1 MQTPSP
7 TGALGAPSFYA
18 LGWRRMGKENDSLR
32 MRYLDKVRKMRE
44 KRNKKLGGV
53 RKPTSTLKPKAA
65 PATPMDTAPSEAP
78 TSEYTVAE
86 QILFDHFRVTPETF
100 SPTAREEWEALWP
113 QSLGPGLEEAERA
126 MRSFHQPNGDIKLY
140 VPMTKDPDASDE
152 TIQVQL
158 WVNTCYLLCK
168 SDMENYATTWAE
180 MEAAY
185 AEYLQKVATAAQAP
199 PDEAMAVE
207 DAASTGA
214 PGDDTYLGE
223 LPLGPQWHGDEAA
236 KEATVKTCVYAL
248 RGLAV
253 GAGMTYLT
261 AQGAAA
267 LVAAGVLGPG
277 LLASTVAAV
286 GVTVAGS
293 LAPVATKAITDVV
306 VKATAN
312 LSARYG
318 LSDPVTGAGALV
330 GSAQAVFW
338 GTINRD
344 LVDYEIVY
352 EKLAGEQKRA
362 LTTWLMGLSPEGQ
375 RALSPEQILFNQR
388 ALLNG
393 KTLADMHPTA
403 ALGIT
408 RPGGA
413 MLENINTKT
422 VAKLFRNHHVVA
434 PAPEL
439 TTSTLLSSGQD
450 AVINQMDMVIDLNE
464 AYWGKEI
471 RTSFVRWTAKL
482 KSGVKDAAYYAK
494 WYGPKVA
501 GALAGGFAQQRW
513 AKQKM
518 TADYLKGMLIDPQ
531 KLPREKAEAQKAF
544 VNATEQ
550 RKIEFDL
557 MRLYENQGRPMQQ
570 INDQRLHYYRAE
582 RTQRALKAKL
592 DAMNKDPETLIE
604 AARMWIEMQLCTIAN
619 GHIDGDVT
627 RNPRRAGGRDDR
639 NGYITRG
646 EQSNPPTGIVRAH
659 TLTDMGRP
667 NGTPQLP
674 QRYHAASEYKRAAR
688 FRAYTTRTAEEER
701 RTISYYFKT
710 LETDLWN
717 IFNQLVPVRNR
728 KRDYSE
734 IDGWLGINPR
744 APARGLLKTFYD
756 QIDIF
761 NNEKQRLIDNR
772 LLKLGPGETEDQLWA
787 DSDAAEGIKRSRPCN
802 DTAAAPNGAVSV
814 VDAAFARLAV

>member
-1 MQTPSP
+1 
-7 TGALGAPSFYA
+7 
-18 LGWRRMGKENDSLR
+18 
-32 MRYLDKVRKMRE
+32 
-44 KRNKKLGGV
+44 
-53 RKPTSTLKPKAA
+53 
-65 PATPMDTAPSEAP
+65 MDTAPSEAP

-86 QILFDHFRVTPETF
+86 QILLDHFRVTPETF
-100 SPTAREEWEALWP
+100 SPTARDEWEALWS

-126 MRSFHQPNGDIKLY
+126 MRSFHQPNGDTKLY

-168 SDMENYATTWAE
+168 SDMSSYATTWAE

-207 DAASTGA
+207 DVASTGA
-214 PGDDTYLGE
+214 QDDDTLLGE
-223 LPLGPQWHGDEAA
+223 LALGPQWHGDEAA

-286 GVTVAGS
+286 GVTVAGG

-330 GSAQAVFW
+330 GSAQGVFW
-338 GTINRD
+338 GMINRD

-352 EKLAGEQKRA
+352 EELAKEQKRA

-375 RALSPEQILFNQR
+375 RAFSPEQILSNQR
-388 ALLNG
+388 ALLNR
-393 KTLADMHPTA
+393 KTLAQMHSTAGSEIKNGGA
-403 ALGIT
+403 AL
-408 RPGGA
+408 
-413 MLENINTKT
+413 ESINPKA

-439 TTSTLLSSGQD
+439 PTSTLLSSGQD
-450 AVINQMDMVIDLNE
+450 AVINQMDMVIDVND

-471 RTSFVRWTAKL
+471 RTSFVRWAAKL

-518 TADYLKGMLIDPQ
+518 TTDYLKGMLIDPQ
-531 KLPREKAEAQKAF
+531 KLQREKANAQQQF
-544 VNATEQ
+544 VNATGQ
-550 RKIEFDL
+550 RIIERDVL
-557 MRLYENQGRPMQQ
+557 RAYQQQGRPMLQ
-570 INDQRLHYYRAE
+570 INDQLLHYHRAE
-582 RTQRALKAKL
+582 RTQRALKAKW
-592 DAMNKDPETLIE
+592 DAMKKDPKTRIE
-604 AARMWIEMQLCTIAN
+604 AARIWIEMQLCTIDDD
-619 GHIDGDVT
+619 HIQ
-627 RNPRRAGGRDDR
+627 A
-639 NGYITRG
+639 YIDRG
-646 EQSNPPTGIVRAH
+646 EQSNPRKGIIRAH
-659 TLTDMGRP
+659 LLPYMARPGGRNAP
-667 NGTPQLP
+667 PRLGAQYHVAAHYEAPGNGSL
-674 QRYHAASEYKRAAR
+674 QR
-688 FRAYTTRTAEEER
+688 FQAYTTRNPREER
-701 RTISYYFKT
+701 RTTLYRFKT
-710 LETDLWN
+710 LEDDLWN

-734 IDGWLGINPR
+734 IDGWLGMNPR
-744 APARGLLKTFYD
+744 APARGRLKTFYD
-756 QIDIF
+756 QIDVF

-772 LLKLGPGETEDQLWA
+772 LLALGPGETEDQLWA
-787 DSDAAEGIKRSRPCN
+787 DSDTVEGIKRQRPCN
-802 DTAAAPNGAVSV
+802 GTAAALNGAVSV
-814 VDAAFARLAV
+814 VDAAFSRLAV

>member
-18 LGWRRMGKENDSLR
+18 LGWRRMGKETDSLR
-32 MRYLDKVRKMRE
+32 VRYLDKVRKMRE

-65 PATPMDTAPSEAP
+65 PATPMDTAPSESP

-86 QILFDHFRVTPETF
+86 QILLDHFRVTPETF
-100 SPTAREEWEALWP
+100 SPTARKEWEALWP

-140 VPMTKDPDASDE
+140 VPMSKNPDASDE

-158 WVNTCYLLCK
+158 WVNTCYLMCK

-185 AEYLQKVATAAQAP
+185 AEYLQKVATAAQAA

-207 DAASTGA
+207 DVASTA
-214 PGDDTYLGE
+214 ARGDDTLLGE
-223 LPLGPQWHGDEAA
+223 LPLGPQWHGEEAA
-236 KEATVKTCVYAL
+236 KEATIKTCVYAL

-286 GVTVAGS
+286 GVTVAGG

-330 GSAQAVFW
+330 GSVQGVFW

-344 LVDYEIVY
+344 LVGYNLVY
-352 EKLAGEQKRA
+352 QKLAEKQK
-362 LTTWLMGLSPEGQ
+362 LDLVTWLMGLSPEGQ

-393 KTLADMHPTA
+393 KTLAEMPSTMGFQLKTDKA
-403 ALGIT
+403 VLD
-408 RPGGA
+408 
-413 MLENINTKT
+413 NIDTKA
-422 VAKLFRNHHVVA
+422 VAKLFRKHHVVA
-434 PAPEL
+434 PAPEVAM
-439 TTSTLLSSGQD
+439 STLLSSGQD
-450 AVINQMDMVIDLNE
+450 AVINQMDMVTDLND
-464 AYWGKEI
+464 AYWCQEI
-471 RTSFVRWTAKL
+471 RTSFVRWAAKL

-550 RKIEFDL
+550 RKIEHDL

-592 DAMNKDPETLIE
+592 DTMKKDPKTRIE
-604 AARMWIEMQLCTIAN
+604 AARMWIEMQLCTIADA
-619 GHIDGDVT
+619 HIL
-627 RNPRRAGGRDDR
+627 A
-639 NGYITRG
+639 YIMRG
-646 EQSNPPTGIVRAH
+646 QPPNNPPNGIVRAH
-659 TLTDMGRP
+659 TLQGMERLR
-667 NGTPQLP
+667 GTPPLA
-674 QRYHAASEYKRAAR
+674 RTKHAASEYKRAAR
-688 FRAYTTRTAEEER
+688 FNSYTTRTPEEER
-701 RTISYYFKT
+701 RTILYYFKT
-710 LETDLWN
+710 METDLWN
-717 IFNQLVPVRNR
+717 IFNQLVPVSNR

-734 IDGWLGINPR
+734 IDGWLGMNPR

-772 LLKLGPGETEDQLWA
+772 LLTLGPGETEDQLWA

-802 DTAAAPNGAVSV
+802 GTAAAPNGAVSV